1 MKENEESLQETH
13 DKFMYRRRLAFISLI
28 ANVVIILGSFILTM
42 NGIDLSNIV
51 GLLITAIGAFTTII
65 CAYLGVATVYDVSPN
80 TPRTRSYRA
89 DDSGS
94 TRTW

>member
-13 DKFMYRRRLAFISLI
+13 DKFMYRRRLAFISLV
-28 ANVVIILGSFILTM
+28 ANLIIVLGALILTM
-42 NGIDLSNIV
+42 NGVDLSNIA

-80 TPRTRSYRA
+80 TPRTRSYRS

-94 TRTW
+94 ARPW